1 MSTGTDDARL
11 PDPEPAEAAPSFQLP
26 DYENE
31 PLFVVDDEE
40 AVLDTLGRFLT
51 RAGYQVH
58 TFAGGEEAL
67 EAIQEHAPKVLV
79 TDKNMSGMD
88 GLELARLATELDPN
102 MRVILMTGV
111 GDEATAQAALRVG
124 AADYLPKPFEL
135 QDLAR
140 SAHKAFMAY
149 ARDEFAESTE
159 LWLRR
164 EVNRQTREIRQLT
177 LGTLAS
183 LLNALE
189 ARSPHFKGH
198 SQAVGECAEGIARGL
213 ALPDA
218 EVEAVRNAGLLHD
231 IGMIAVP
238 DGVVQ
243 KPGDLTREELE
254 AVRAHCRRGA
264 EILEPLTHLNLSST
278 YIYQHHERLDGSGYP
293 EALRGDDIALGGQIV
308 GLAETWTAMT
318 EDRSFRDRMTN
329 AEAMDTLTAA
339 SDRWYSAELIRALGS
354 WVRG

>member
-1 MSTGTDDARL
+1 MSTADNDA
-11 PDPEPAEAAPSFQLP
+11 PPPEPAEAAAPSFQLP

-31 PLFVVDDEE
+31 PLFLVDDEE
-40 AVLDTLGRFLT
+40 SVLETLEKSLT
-51 RAGYQVH
+51 RAGYRVR
-58 TFAGGEEAL
+58 TFSSGEEAL
-67 EAIQEHAPKVLV
+67 AAIREEAPKVLV

-88 GLELARLATELDPN
+88 GLELAQLATEVDPN
-102 MRVILMTGV
+102 MRIILMTGV

-124 AADYLPKPFEL
+124 AADYLPKPFDL
-135 QDLAR
+135 QELAR

-149 ARDEFAESTE
+149 ARDEYTESTE

-213 ALPDA
+213 ELPDA

-243 KPGDLTREELE
+243 KPGGLTPEELE

-264 EILEPLTHLNLSST
+264 EILEPLTHLGPSST

-293 EALRGDDIALGGQIV
+293 EALKGDDISLGGQIV

-318 EDRSFRDRMTN
+318 EARSFRDRMPRS
-329 AEAMDTLTAA
+329 EAMDTLMAA
-339 SDRWYSAELIRALGS
+339 SDRWYSAKLIKALGS